1 MFFQAVW
8 KNQELGKQLTRR
20 QYDREIIWLRLGWC
34 NLSKTGVKVICWTM
48 GKKRQEELKT
58 ERDVQNNRGGNLF
71 RAGLS

>member
-1 MFFQAVW
+1 MIER
-8 KNQELGKQLTRR
+8 K
-20 QYDREIIWLRLGWC
+20 IWLRLGWC